1 MPKLRN
7 APDLLDPARNVL
19 EVITSSLPTLRR
31 SDRKVG
37 ELVLADPDALVGA
50 TLAETARRAEVSE
63 PTVIRFCEAIGCEG
77 YQAFKLRLAQS
88 MTLGMPATLSVLT
101 AGDSPQVLADKVF
114 DYTMNS
120 LDRARRQ
127 LDHRALAQ
135 AIDVLEKASRIDFFG
150 FGASGIVAQDAQQK
164 FPLFGVPCSA
174 HADAHQQ
181 FITAAMMKP
190 GDVAVAIS
198 NTGHTVA
205 ILEAVEVA
213 LKNGA
218 TVIGISGHRS
228 PLIERCHIGLIC
240 ETLENT
246 DLYTPTISRLAA
258 LVLIDILATAVAF
271 RRDDVHHAQLA
282 RMKQGLADMR
292 AGHLHDTKRR
302 GDHQPR
308 TVWHDGSQHAAKD
321 GGEHFP
327 PSQQPKT

>member
-1 MPKLRN
+1 M
-7 APDLLDPARNVL
+7 
-19 EVITSSLPTLRR
+19 
-31 SDRKVG
+31 
-37 ELVLADPDALVGA
+37 
-50 TLAETARRAEVSE
+50 
-63 PTVIRFCEAIGCEG
+63 
-77 YQAFKLRLAQS
+77 
-88 MTLGMPATLSVLT
+88 
-101 AGDSPQVLADKVF
+101 
-114 DYTMNS
+114 
-120 LDRARRQ
+120 
-127 LDHRALAQ
+127 
-135 AIDVLEKASRIDFFG
+135 LEKASRIAFFG

-205 ILEAVEVA
+205 ILETVDVA
-213 LKNGA
+213 LENGA

-228 PLIERCHIGLIC
+228 PLIERCQVGLIS

-292 AGHLHDTKRR
+292 AGHRR
-302 GDHQPR
+302 GIKRSGDLSVQNRP
-308 TVWHDGSQHAAKD
+308 V
-321 GGEHFP
+321 GGKSERG
-327 PSQQPKT
+327 